1 MVVLLG
7 SNILVIEK
15 DYDIVILNC
24 QIIMLIILRLN
35 ISHLRASQRVM
46 AGQARGLTA
55 LVKHIHFI

>member
-15 DYDIVILNC
+15 DYDIVILSC

-35 ISHLRASQRVM
+35 ISHLRACQRVM
-46 AGQARGLTA
+46 AGQARGLTV
-55 LVKHIHFI
+55 LVKHIYFI